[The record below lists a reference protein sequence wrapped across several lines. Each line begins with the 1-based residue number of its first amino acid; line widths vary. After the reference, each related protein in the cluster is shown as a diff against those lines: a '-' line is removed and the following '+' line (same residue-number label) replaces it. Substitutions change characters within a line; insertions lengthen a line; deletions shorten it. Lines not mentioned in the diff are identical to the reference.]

1 MHAANALSKIT
12 FADLYVSG
20 TLSHKIYAPKECR
33 MKKKNGR
40 KLLGVLLVL
49 TMVLGL
55 LHGMSLTVY
64 SDTEKSETEN
74 EKTLEDAK
82 AVKCNNGT
90 FIGKET
96 DELID

>member
-1 MHAANALSKIT
+1 
-12 FADLYVSG
+12 
-20 TLSHKIYAPKECR
+20 

-74 EKTLEDAK
+74 EKNTGGCEGGQVQQRYFHRQGDR
-82 AVKCNNGT
+82 
-90 FIGKET
+90 
-96 DELID
+96 